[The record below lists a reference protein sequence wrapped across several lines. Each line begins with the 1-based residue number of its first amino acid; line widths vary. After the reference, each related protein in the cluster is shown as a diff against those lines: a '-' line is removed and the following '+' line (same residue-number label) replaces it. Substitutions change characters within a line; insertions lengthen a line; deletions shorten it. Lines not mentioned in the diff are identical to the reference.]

1 LWICCTDSDEGEDD
15 DEEEEDEADAD
26 PYQLPI
32 THEAALAGTDR
43 AVLTL
48 DVEHSGNRVVTGSMD
63 NIVRMYDFN
72 GMKSDLRPFR

>member
-1 LWICCTDSDEGEDD
+1 MSDYDVDSDEGEDED
-15 DEEEEDEADAD
+15 DDDGEGD
-26 PYQLPI
+26 PYQLPV
-32 THEAALAGTDR
+32 THEAALAGTER

-48 DVEHSGNRVVTGSMD
+48 DVEHTGNRVVTGSMD